1 MEAYLFLMF
10 VKKSAQFFFF
20 VSLISNGILLP
31 TYVYG
36 ETNEAELQNSN
47 ERYTLLNAIGKPM
60 KMWIVFTVTIV
71 IGISGHLFVYFYE
84 TSIASKK
91 KQYEEKNKLAV
102 SENTIRRHTLMI
114 SGINNELSSEQ
125 AT

>member
-31 TYVYG
+31 TYIYG
-36 ETNEAELQNSN
+36 DTNEAELQNSN

-91 KQYEEKNKLAV
+91 K
-102 SENTIRRHTLMI
+102 
-114 SGINNELSSEQ
+114 
-125 AT
+125 